1 MPQCRILYFR
11 GGILEDSAELASGDL
26 LDAAKT
32 ASSHHP
38 DLMAEVWLD
47 GRKAAVIRPSW
58 RHLRNL
64 PCATNGQSLPNSH
77 SRGSNPDQRNRHGT
91 KLT

>member
-58 RHLRNL
+58 RHL
-64 PCATNGQSLPNSH
+64 PQAAV
-77 SRGSNPDQRNRHGT
+77 RHERPIVAEQPQPRI
-91 KLT
+91 KS